1 MKKFLS
7 FFVLYV
13 GVIFNGYAQQIL
25 TLDSCRSLALAN
37 NKELRIAQ
45 EKINAAHYQK
55 KAAFTNFL
63 PKVDLTGAY
72 IRTQKEVSLLSDEQ
86 KQTIGNIGT
95 TTGNQ
100 LQQIMQSADFQA
112 AMKQIAA
119 SNPGLAAG
127 LQGLLPGMVSGLTT
141 GLNGVGQSFVDALH
155 TDTRNLTVGAVTLT
169 QPLFM
174 GGKIIAYN
182 KITKYAERLA
192 ESQHATGMEDL
203 ILNTDQAY
211 WQVISLVNKK
221 KLAEGFLQ
229 LVQKLDS
236 DVQQMVAEGVAT
248 KADGLSVKV
257 KVNEAEM
264 TLTQVDNG
272 LSLSKMLLCQLC
284 GLPLDADIR
293 LADEDMEN
301 LTLPNTYVESNVSTA
316 LANREELKSLELAS
330 QIYRQKVNVARSEF
344 LPSVAIT
351 ANYLVTNPS
360 LVNGFEN
367 KFRGMW
373 AAGVVVSVP
382 ILHWGEGIYKVKAAK
397 AEANIA
403 RYRLEDVKEKV
414 ELQVTQSSY
423 KVNEATKKLAMA
435 EKNMEKAE
443 ENLRYANLGF
453 KEGVIPTSNVL
464 EAQTAWLSAQS
475 GKIDAQ
481 IDLKMSELYLNKS
494 MGTLK

>member
-1 MKKFLS
+1 MKRIVSFLFLS
-7 FFVLYV
+7 LLTT
-13 GVIFNGYAQQIL
+13 GIYAQRIL
-25 TLDSCRSLALAN
+25 NLDSCRALALTN
-37 NKELRIAQ
+37 NKELRIGQ
-45 EKINAAHYQK
+45 EKINAAHYQR
-55 KAAFTNFL
+55 KAAFTNYL
-63 PKVDLTGAY
+63 PKIDVMGTY
-72 IRTQKEVSLLSDEQ
+72 MRTQKEISLLSDDQ
-86 KQTIGNIGT
+86 KQSISHIGT
-95 TTGNQ
+95 ST
-100 LQQIMQSADFQA
+100 SAA
-112 AMKQIAA
+112 LKEMAA
-119 SNPGLAAG
+119 SNPILAT
-127 LQGLLPGMVSGLTT
+127 LLPALQPLEG
-141 GLNGVGQSFVDALH
+141 GLNGIGQGLVDAFR
-155 TDTRNLTVGAVTLT
+155 TDTRNLYAGTATLT

-182 KITKYAERLA
+182 KITKYAEQLA
-192 ESQHATGMEDL
+192 RSQHATGMQDV

-211 WQVISLVNKK
+211 WQVVSLANKK
-221 KLAEGFLQ
+221 KLAESFLE

-236 DVQQMVAEGVAT
+236 DVDKMVAEGVAT

-284 GLPLDADIR
+284 GLPLDTDLR

-301 LTLPNTYVESNVSTA
+301 LTLPAVYTESSVDLA

-330 QIYRQKVNVARSEF
+330 KIYEQKVHVARSEF
-344 LPSVAIT
+344 LPSIGLT
-351 ANYLVTNPS
+351 ANYLFTNPS

-373 AAGVVVSVP
+373 GVGIVVKIPVF
-382 ILHWGEGIYKVKAAK
+382 HWGEGIYKVKAAK
-397 AEANIA
+397 AEAHIA
-403 RYRLEDVKEKV
+403 RYQLEDVKEKV
-414 ELQVTQSSY
+414 ELQVTQSAY

-443 ENLRYANLGF
+443 ENLRYATLGF

-481 IDLKMSELYLNKS
+481 IDLKMSEIYLNKS

>member
-1 MKKFLS
+1 MKRFTSFLFLS
-7 FFVLYV
+7 LFTV
-13 GVIFNGYAQQIL
+13 GTYAQRIL
-25 TLDSCRSLALAN
+25 NLDSCRALALTN
-37 NKELRIAQ
+37 NKELRIGQ
-45 EKINAAHYQK
+45 EKINAAHYQR
-55 KAAFTNFL
+55 KAAFTNYL
-63 PKVDLTGAY
+63 PKIDVMGTY
-72 IRTQKEVSLLSDEQ
+72 MHTQKEISLLSDDQ
-86 KQTIGNIGT
+86 KQSISHIGT
-95 TTGNQ
+95 STSAALKEMAANNPILSTLLPA
-100 LQQIMQSADFQA
+100 LQ
-112 AMKQIAA
+112 
-119 SNPGLAAG
+119 PLEGGLNSMG
-127 LQGLLPGMVSGLTT
+127 QGL
-141 GLNGVGQSFVDALH
+141 VDALR
-155 TDTRNLTVGAVTLT
+155 TDTRNLYAGTATLT

-182 KITKYAERLA
+182 KITKYAEQLA
-192 ESQHATGMEDL
+192 RSQHATGMQEV

-211 WQVISLVNKK
+211 WQVISLTNKK
-221 KLAEGFLQ
+221 KLAESFLK
-229 LVQKLDS
+229 LVQKLDE
-236 DVQQMVAEGVAT
+236 DVDKMVAEGVAT

-284 GLPLDADIR
+284 GLPLDTDLQ
-293 LADEDMEN
+293 LADQDMEN
-301 LTLPNTYVESNVSTA
+301 LALPATYTESNIDLA

-330 QIYRQKVNVARSEF
+330 KIYQQKVNVARSEF
-344 LPSVAIT
+344 LPTVGLT
-351 ANYLVTNPS
+351 ANYLVSNPS
-360 LVNGFEN
+360 LLNGFEN

-373 AAGVVVSVP
+373 GIGVVVKIPVF
-382 ILHWGEGIYKVKAAK
+382 HWGEGIYKVKAAK

-403 RYRLEDVKEKV
+403 RYQLEDVKEKV

-423 KVNEATKKLAMA
+423 KVNEAAKKLAMA

-443 ENLRYANLGF
+443 ENLRYATLGF

-481 IDLKMSELYLNKS
+481 IDLKMSEIYLNKS